1 MRPEVEAIVMGRPKL
16 AEVVVSSI
24 GVLLIAGACAS
35 SGDGLSG
42 AVVLA
47 TPDEA
52 QAILPAH
59 DASPPGNAPDRPG
72 GSFGYTRYVFEE
84 VGDRVITTLVEGPLG
99 EQVRVPVS
107 YQGLRDLLASGGDD
121 PGLHLAQ
128 GDLTTLVSQLDSVRA
143 STERYR
149 DVEVAIA
156 DGFFQMTDEVPQ
168 HGRPLHQPRPER

>member
-1 MRPEVEAIVMGRPKL
+1 MVMGRAKV

-52 QAILPAH
+52 EAILPAD

-84 VGDRVITTLVEGPLG
+84 VGGRVITTLVEGPLG

-107 YQGLRDLLASGGDD
+107 YQELRDLLASGGDA
-121 PGLHLAQ
+121 P
-128 GDLTTLVSQLDSVRA
+128 
-143 STERYR
+143 
-149 DVEVAIA
+149 
-156 DGFFQMTDEVPQ
+156 
-168 HGRPLHQPRPER
+168 